1 MDSLYH
7 HSSGIQIRFNDVD
20 MLGHVTN
27 SAYPQ
32 YFDLGR
38 MAYINEVFGE
48 QISWDRQGL
57 ILVSISIDFMN
68 SIKLYDKVKVRTKV
82 VRIGNKSLEMVQD
95 IYNETTNLV
104 AAKSKAI
111 MVGYNGVDEVSI
123 PIPELWRQKIADFE
137 KALLA

>member
-1 MDSLYH
+1 MEPKYLH
-7 HSSGIQIRFNDVD
+7 FCNLQIRFNDVD

-48 QISWDRQGL
+48 QMSWNREGL
-57 ILVSISIDFMN
+57 ILVSISINFLN
-68 SIKLYDKVKVRTKV
+68 SIKLYDKVQVRTKV

-95 IYNETTNLV
+95 ILNETTSRI
-104 AAKSKAI
+104 AATSRAVL
-111 MVGYNGVDEVSI
+111 VGYNGMEEVSI
-123 PIPELWRQKIADFE
+123 PIPERWRGQIAKFE
-137 KALLA
+137 KDLLP